1 MVPAVSDRIP
11 RVPPYSGGRRLGLAF
26 PYQTVT
32 VCGVTFQTLPVRY
45 PLACASSYYPTDAVT
60 TMVWALSLS
69 LATTQE
75 IDLFFLFLQV
85 LRCFSSLR
93 WPESLTR
100 VRPSATR
107 VAPFGCLRIKAC
119 LQLPAAFRSL
129 PRPSSPPEAQASS
142 VRSSSLRSSRTL
154 KLSTSISN
162 FFF

>member
-45 PLACASSYYPTDAVT
+45 PLTLADSYYPTDAVT
-60 TMVWALSLS
+60 TVVWALSLS

-93 WPESLTR
+93 CLAYIMR
-100 VRPSATR
+100 AQPSTVR
-107 VAPFGCLRIKAC
+107 VAPFGHLRIEAC

-129 PRPSSPPEAQASS
+129 PRPSSSPEATGI
-142 VRSSSLRSSRTL
+142 LRSLLFASLMLCTL
-154 KLSTSISN
+154 LSTLLK
-162 FFF
+162 